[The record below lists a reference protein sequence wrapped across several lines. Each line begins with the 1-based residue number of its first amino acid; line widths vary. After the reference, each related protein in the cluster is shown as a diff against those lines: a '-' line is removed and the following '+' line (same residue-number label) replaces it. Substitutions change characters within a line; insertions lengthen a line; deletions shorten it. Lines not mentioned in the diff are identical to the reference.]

1 MELTIALALSIQSN
15 KDIKGEIKMFD
26 EIILKV
32 ILTVVGFIT
41 TGVLGYLV
49 AKIKN
54 YKKRDTNQEE
64 ALKCLLRSN
73 ITSKYYVYNE
83 LKEIPLYE
91 KENINYMFEQYK
103 SMNGNSYVLGL
114 VEEINKLPIKR

>member
-1 MELTIALALSIQSN
+1 
-15 KDIKGEIKMFD
+15 MFD
-26 EIILKV
+26 EIILKF
-32 ILTVVGFIT
+32 IGTSVGFIT

-49 AKIKN
+49 AKLKD

-73 ITSKYYVYNE
+73 ITSKYYVYSE

-91 KENINYMFEQYK
+91 KENINYMYEQYK
-103 SMNGNSYVLGL
+103 SMNGNSYVSEL
-114 VEEINKLPIKR
+114 VEEINKLPIKK